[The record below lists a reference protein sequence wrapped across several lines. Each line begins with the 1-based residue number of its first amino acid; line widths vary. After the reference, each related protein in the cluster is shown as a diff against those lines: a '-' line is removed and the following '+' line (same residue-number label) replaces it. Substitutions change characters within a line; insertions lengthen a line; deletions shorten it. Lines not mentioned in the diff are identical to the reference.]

1 MLPNVS
7 LNQQN
12 SEPKEGK
19 EEDNGSPRQPVAGG
33 EAQPLTS
40 VEEVVPNFSAGPVF
54 LTQNRF
60 EPNTTEIARILDS
73 MKLLNPYF
81 DRKTSKLSRNPFKGG
96 GGSQMGGCAS
106 ELRFAHSLPAC
117 DAVLEILKML
127 LTFSKSYSF
136 KNVDVKV
143 LQCLFGNDE
152 ILISSF
158 FSKVMSDQV
167 PELVPI
173 YNMREALGLGIQIDK
188 SLDKSKTFIE
198 MFVPDSKKG
207 RASEKY
213 VENINIFR
221 QFIMRFF
228 LHLANEKFQEGRG
241 TREEVR
247 LEALLCVLKSLNE
260 KTLFGPAKTSL
271 FLYDLA
277 ITLLKDLGASVHLLE
292 IDSLEMSKALISI
305 LIFRKFYESEDEHQ
319 VELFRVLNDCLCKG
333 NSTLLKF
340 CFESESELKT
350 FNLRMT
356 SQSAGL
362 AHNGQL
368 GTESEIKSSLLDPVK
383 IWEQFFDRFSHRIIG
398 WVSPT
403 GSGKTLWSIILS
415 MLFAWKNG
423 YDVVWVGPETET
435 MSPQS
440 MATLIECVKRFLGD
454 LGHEVPRI
462 DLNQTGVMPT
472 NESSCGAVNIFMLS
486 MLDAVF
492 PLLITSEKRRVVIF
506 DDNNLVSPQV
516 VLERLIPFKNVHQIH
531 LSGAT
536 MDLTGLA
543 AHNVQFVGDELN
555 TSTSFVSP
563 SFICPHGLLS
573 ISPDQYRK
581 ILLALAKFKKSN
593 SVGISPLSDDVDLKM
608 AYNAMK
614 ELVETLDLSPFPSG
628 TIYTVEDLN
637 RISKKVFQLVK
648 QMNEIGLQFSESDL
662 QYPKPCQSSEMG
674 KVHTEIV
681 NKLHDGHGSLLVF
694 CDLKNAHKTAENLSN
709 LSKNRCAVVESN
721 EENLVQDNVGEVNV
735 VLGGNDS
742 HDDNGNGK
750 LRKGSKHR
758 QVVKGGRVPS
768 AIIKKPDQSSET
780 PKPDDDGNQGSA
792 EDPETVEDKD
802 PENSGKVMKSK
813 EDKDNSLTFEEI
825 LNKVNK
831 HSLLFQ
837 RVKTLPTNQHIKSA
851 FDVLLESKH
860 PDAPKWLRQFISGV
874 ALLEMIM
881 PREFIELCF
890 TMFEEGRM
898 ILIIVPELFHLQSW
912 NPKCLRK
919 IIFYILSQIPLNHLL
934 QAIARAGRM
943 GTEMCGIIFC
953 HSDDGMLVLPDVVS
967 ASVAD
972 VASDASVACVASV
985 ASVPDEIGLVQLMSA
1000 RHGVDWYLK
1009 RMLSA
1014 GNFSQKEFDFVELF
1028 LKVSEFAYLDQSCHH
1043 ACVGGPSNFKD
1054 FIKFIS
1060 MVLVSGFVSPFEV
1073 ELPRLDE
1080 KLSNLATSD
1089 FVKNYHKYDTSEV
1102 KDKFVK
1108 KVEEVIGSNL
1118 CSIAFALLRATGVKK
1133 FVGIDRNILP
1143 TLFTQLYEAYP
1154 RSLISFLKL
1163 LKSLLMNLQ
1172 SSVMCEDRNALS
1184 MVRAMLLV
1192 VSTMIESVSD
1202 ILGLLADVLR
1212 ESDMVV
1218 FRKGYKEELSP
1229 REQLRRLLK
1238 SEQIT
1243 LAELRLFLDANRQDL
1258 PMLCHEMTN
1267 ILLFLSP
1274 HGSSGHYHEIKLR
1287 IESLKKDI
1295 SKNED
1300 SICDEKKKLAK
1311 PMGMKPVDW
1320 TSFLNSEVFKAQKV
1334 ISEQV
1339 ILALTH
1345 QNADLTRQI
1354 ERSLKTIQEIPSS
1367 DAEII
1372 AYFKKI
1378 I

>member
-1 MLPNVS
+1 MPPKV
-7 LNQQN
+7 QTEQKK
-12 SEPKEGK
+12 PKEGK
-19 EEDNGSPRQPVAGG
+19 DNGSPLQLVVGG
-33 EAQPLTS
+33 EAQPSTS
-40 VEEVVPNFSAGPVF
+40 VEEVVPNFSGCPVF
-54 LTQNRF
+54 LTQNHI
-60 EPNTTEIARILDS
+60 EPNTTGIARILDS
-73 MKLLNPYF
+73 MIPLKPFFAKENP
-81 DRKTSKLSRNPFKGG
+81 TVSLNPFKGSR
-96 GGSQMGGCAS
+96 GSRVGGCVS
-106 ELRFAHSLPAC
+106 ELRFTHSLPAY
-117 DAVLEILKML
+117 DAISAILTIL
-127 LTFSKSYSF
+127 SSFSKSLSF
-136 KNVDVKV
+136 FSNVESKS
-143 LQCLFGNDE
+143 LQKLFGNDE

-167 PELVPI
+167 PELEAI
-173 YNMREALGLGIQIDK
+173 YKMRKALGLGIQIDK
-188 SLDKSKTFIE
+188 SLDKSDTFIA
-198 MFVPDSKKG
+198 MFASDSKKG
-207 RASEKY
+207 KASEKY
-213 VENINIFR
+213 LKNINVFKY
-221 QFIMRFF
+221 FIMRFF
-228 LHLANEKFQEGRG
+228 LHLANDKFQEGRE

-271 FLYDLA
+271 FLYELA

-305 LIFRKFYESEDEHQ
+305 LIFRKFYESEESDDKHK
-319 VELFRVLNDCLCKG
+319 VALFRVLNDCLRKG

-362 AHNGQL
+362 AHNSQL

-383 IWEQFFDRFSHRIIG
+383 IWKQFFDSFSHRIIG

-403 GSGKTLWSIILS
+403 GSGKTLWSIVLS
-415 MLFAWKNG
+415 MLFAWKNE

-435 MSPQS
+435 MSPQC

-492 PLLITSEKRRVVIF
+492 PLLITSKKRVVVIF

-516 VLERLIPFKNVHQIH
+516 VLERLIPFNKIVDQIH

-536 MDLTGLA
+536 MDLTGLT

-581 ILLALAKFKKSN
+581 ILLALAKFKKLKSWPDLN
-593 SVGISPLSDDVDLKM
+593 EAGISPLSDDVNLEM

-614 ELVETLDLSPFPSG
+614 EVVKTFDLQPFQTG
-628 TIYTVEDLN
+628 TIYNVEDLN

-648 QMNEIGLQFSESDL
+648 QMNQIGLQFSESDL

-674 KVHTEIV
+674 KVHTAIV
-681 NKLHDGHGSLLVF
+681 KELHDGNGSSLVF
-694 CDLKNAHKTAENLSN
+694 CNLKNAYNTANSLSDI
-709 LSKNRCAVVESN
+709 SMMHCAVVELTSK
-721 EENLVQDNVGEVNV
+721 EEMSDQD
-735 VLGGNDS
+735 S
-742 HDDNGNGK
+742 
-750 LRKGSKHR
+750 
-758 QVVKGGRVPS
+758 VPS
-768 AIIKKPDQSSET
+768 AIKKPDPASLKKQES
-780 PKPDDDGNQGSA
+780 PD
-792 EDPETVEDKD
+792 ED

-813 EDKDNSLTFEEI
+813 EEKDNYLTFEEI
-825 LNKVNK
+825 LNNAKK
-831 HSLLFQ
+831 HSLLF
-837 RVKTLPTNQHIKSA
+837 RSVKTLPKAQHINNA
-851 FDVLLESKH
+851 FDVLLKSKH
-860 PDAPKWLRQFISGV
+860 PDAPRWLRQFISGV

-898 ILIIVPELFHLQSW
+898 ILIIVVPDLFHLQSW

-934 QAIARAGRM
+934 QSIARAGRM
-943 GTEMCGIIFC
+943 GTEQYGIILC
-953 HSDDGMLVLPDVVS
+953 HTDDGMLVLPEVVS
-967 ASVAD
+967 ASVE
-972 VASDASVACVASV
+972 VVSASVEVEVVSASV
-985 ASVPDEIGLVQLMSA
+985 KVVSASVEVVPDEIGLVQLMSA

-1009 RMLSA
+1009 MMLSA
-1014 GNFSQKEFDFVELF
+1014 GNFSQKEFNFVELF
-1028 LKVSEFAYLDQSCHH
+1028 LKVSEFAYLDPTCHH
-1043 ACVGGPSNFKD
+1043 ACVSCGHLD

-1060 MVLVSGFVSPFEV
+1060 MALVSGFVSPFEV
-1073 ELPRLDE
+1073 ELQRLDE
-1080 KLSNLATSD
+1080 KLSNLATSEH
-1089 FVKNYHKYDTSEV
+1089 VKNHYTYNVSYVKYN
-1102 KDKFVK
+1102 FIK
-1108 KVEEVIGSNL
+1108 KVEEVVGPKL
-1118 CSIAFALLRATGVKK
+1118 CSMAFSLLRATDTDVKK

-1154 RSLISFLKL
+1154 NSLMSFLKL

-1172 SSVMCEDRNALS
+1172 TSQMCEDRNALS

-1202 ILGLLADVLR
+1202 ILGILADVLR

-1238 SEQIT
+1238 SEQQIT
-1243 LAELRLFLDANRQDL
+1243 LAELLLFLDANRQDL
-1258 PMLCHEMTN
+1258 PMPFHEMTN

-1274 HGSSGHYHEIKLR
+1274 NGSSGHYHEIKLS
-1287 IESLKKDI
+1287 IESWQKDI
-1295 SKNED
+1295 SKNND
-1300 SICDEKKKLAK
+1300 SIRDEKKNLAK
-1311 PMGMKPVDW
+1311 PMDMKPHEWIRLSKSDG
-1320 TSFLNSEVFKAQKV
+1320 FKAQKEL
-1334 ISEQV
+1334 SEQV
-1339 ILALTH
+1339 ILELSRK
-1345 QNADLTRQI
+1345 NADLLLQT
-1354 ERSLKTIQEIPSS
+1354 ERSLKTIQDIPTS

-1372 AYFKKI
+1372 TYFKKI